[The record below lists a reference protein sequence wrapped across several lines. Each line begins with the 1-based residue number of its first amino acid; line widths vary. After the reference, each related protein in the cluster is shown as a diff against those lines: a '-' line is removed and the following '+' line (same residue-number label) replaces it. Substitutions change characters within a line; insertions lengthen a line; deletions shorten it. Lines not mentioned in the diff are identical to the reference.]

1 MLINILMMKSTKM
14 ANFNIK
20 KYHEHLDNQ
29 KPFEYSYDV
38 PRIPRYDRQ
47 EDMDQFIEKLIKLG
61 AIPLT
66 NLEVDEWYYGNNRN
80 ATLGKW
86 NGENFDHLNSS
97 FNNYFWDT
105 SEHFQNDNGFALFTP
120 IRKATQEE
128 IKIELDKID

>member
-1 MLINILMMKSTKM
+1 M
-14 ANFNIK
+14 NFNIK

-38 PRIPRYDRQ
+38 PRIPRYDKQ

-61 AIPLT
+61 AIPLN
-66 NLEVDEWYYGNNRN
+66 NLEVDQWYYGNNRN
-80 ATLGKW
+80 TTLGKW

-128 IKIELDKID
+128 ISSELNKID